1 MQKSFMETPS
11 AFDRSRPRSA
21 RVAMRRFALLASIG
35 LANIGGAASAEN
47 PSAAIFDL
55 DFLDT
60 SPAAGSGEH
69 GEEMRRLALVT
80 DTLRR
85 MLSERG
91 VAAIDLTP
99 ARERIQKAA
108 PLTKCNGCELDLARD
123 LGAELAVTGLV
134 QKVSNLILNINVA
147 VREVGSG
154 RTIRAGSVDI
164 RGNTDE
170 SWLRGMSYLVRNRL
184 SDPPIQRSEP

>member
-1 MQKSFMETPS
+1 METPKAYEGSGPSS
-11 AFDRSRPRSA
+11 ALAAIPGFASL
-21 RVAMRRFALLASIG
+21 ALLA
-35 LANIGGAASAEN
+35 LLGAASGHAVAAEN

-69 GEEMRRLALVT
+69 QEEMRRLSLVS
-80 DTLRR
+80 DALRR

-91 VAAIDLTP
+91 LAAIDLTP

-108 PLTKCNGCELDLARD
+108 PLTRCNGCELDLARD

-184 SDPPIQRSEP
+184 SDPPIRRSEP

>member
-1 MQKSFMETPS
+1 METPT
-11 AFDRSRPRSA
+11 AFERSRPVRA
-21 RVAMRRFALLASIG
+21 RRAIRRFALVALILAARAS
-35 LANIGGAASAEN
+35 GAAAAEG

-55 DFLDT
+55 DFTDT
-60 SPAAGSGEH
+60 SPAASGEH
-69 GEEMRRLALVT
+69 QEEMRRLALVS

-91 VAAIDLTP
+91 ITAIDLSP

-108 PLTKCNGCELDLARD
+108 PLTRCNGCELDLARD

-134 QKVSNLILNINVA
+134 QKVSNLILNFNVA
-147 VREVGSG
+147 VREVRSG

-184 SDPPIQRSEP
+184 SDPPIRLSEP